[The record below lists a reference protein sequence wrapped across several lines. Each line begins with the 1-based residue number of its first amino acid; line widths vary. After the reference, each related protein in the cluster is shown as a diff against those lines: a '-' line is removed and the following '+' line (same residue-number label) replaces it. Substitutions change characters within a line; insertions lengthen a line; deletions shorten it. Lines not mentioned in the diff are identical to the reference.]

1 MEFKPDLLSDK
12 QRKRRSSRT
21 GGLSSKDP
29 WQNILLFRTAPEERY
44 NINDWHLTMKPRLT
58 PGTPEESPLSPMSPT
73 FSTFTNPFASR
84 DTRSP
89 SSSRNRP
96 DFQHKTSLQNMS
108 THPYSPRERPSVLIS
123 PSPSLRSRRSDVSS
137 QASSQHPPLAF
148 TPSHPQTYT
157 SVLPSDL
164 PSPASTSGY
173 DTQFIE
179 GWTSAQGR
187 SSALSSHTR
196 GSNSI
201 ASAVGPTVVIAST
214 PPATRETIL
223 DRAFQMRCIPG
234 SERLSGKDEEHI
246 TSIARFEALMQEVDE
261 RKQQK
266 CAGRNSVEANDSW
279 DLDDE
284 FEKASSE
291 VAEEEGRD
299 DDDDKDVN
307 GLEIPD
313 QEIVIPTPA
322 QRALEYIS
330 GRQAPLLSKRRTRP
344 PSPNP
349 LSPTVPS
356 VNPQA
361 VSAFHGDE
369 LHPSKGITNPPPRPS
384 RPAYLALPSRSVS
397 TPTIPSHQDNTSS
410 STSTSSF
417 RPGTTNELGG
427 TNGKGKEDQI
437 SGS

>member
-1 MEFKPDLLSDK
+1 
-12 QRKRRSSRT
+12 
-21 GGLSSKDP
+21 
-29 WQNILLFRTAPEERY
+29 
-44 NINDWHLTMKPRLT
+44 
-58 PGTPEESPLSPMSPT
+58 
-73 FSTFTNPFASR
+73 
-84 DTRSP
+84 
-89 SSSRNRP
+89 
-96 DFQHKTSLQNMS
+96 
-108 THPYSPRERPSVLIS
+108 
-123 PSPSLRSRRSDVSS
+123 
-137 QASSQHPPLAF
+137 
-148 TPSHPQTYT
+148 
-157 SVLPSDL
+157 
-164 PSPASTSGY
+164 
-173 DTQFIE
+173 
-179 GWTSAQGR
+179 
-187 SSALSSHTR
+187 
-196 GSNSI
+196 
-201 ASAVGPTVVIAST
+201 
-214 PPATRETIL
+214 
-223 DRAFQMRCIPG
+223 MRCIPG

-437 SGS
+437 SGSCVKRPTSFSEFAKRLSSSSSLLLVQTNASVGSSSGREGSMRGSSEFGAELADERDGGSAGLRNSVSLRGGGMPASATAAAGGEGRDKRCVWRGSLGVFGGEGGFL